1 MAEVQHK
8 ATGIFALLI
17 LDLILSAV
25 LIPIIEIE
33 TNIGYTDSVIG
44 AFIIFVIILIFGSAS
59 IGAYD
64 LDKKHHWHER
74 VYNRARKTVHRH
86 KKYKK

>member
-1 MAEVQHK
+1 MAEVKHK
-8 ATGIFALLI
+8 ATGIFVLLI

-44 AFIIFVIILIFGSAS
+44 AFIIFIIILIFGSVS

-64 LDKKHHWHER
+64 LDKKYHVSER
-74 VYNRARKTVHRH
+74 VRSKAKKAYHRK
-86 KKYKK
+86 K